1 MNAWIHI
8 LCENE
13 REEIWETQWQTS
25 CVRWEFLMGSDSRP
39 AGLVRL
45 QRPESSLPHHH
56 SASAKL
62 YFIRFSWHPLRVCFL
77 VPTILFPCCHSR
89 PVFVF
94 LRVWTQWLL
103 SWCLIVLDRKAGLE
117 LGNLEKYDSWSVVSS
132 SLLLFSHFISL
143 SLIHPLQP
151 PGQMM
156 MWYLLIAHYR
166 KKHQDDQGS
175 DSAKTIIC
183 HIYLLYPIWY

>member
-1 MNAWIHI
+1 
-8 LCENE
+8 
-13 REEIWETQWQTS
+13 
-25 CVRWEFLMGSDSRP
+25 MGSDSRP

-45 QRPESSLPHHH
+45 QRPGSSLPHHH

-62 YFIRFSWHPLRVCFL
+62 YFFRFSWHPLRVCFL

-89 PVFVF
+89 PVFVS
-94 LRVWTQWLL
+94 LRVWTQRLL

-143 SLIHPLQP
+143 LIHPLQP
-151 PGQMM
+151 PQPNDDVILAYSPLQKEASRWSRIRLSEDYNMSHLFAIPNLILKQVQCEVVIST
-156 MWYLLIAHYR
+156 YLQ
-166 KKHQDDQGS
+166 KK
-175 DSAKTIIC
+175 
-183 HIYLLYPIWY
+183 